1 MLKHN
6 FAYKESL
13 RVGMLLTAT
22 AGYIDAY
29 TFAFHDEKFASFQ
42 SGNILQLGI
51 NLASGHFIMALQF
64 LAPILGFLLGAM
76 LNQVIKQIA
85 QRRQTAWEPLAV
97 LVELVGILFVALLE
111 IMHVPSL
118 LVISLLGLFMAI
130 QADTFGKLRGMP
142 YATVLSTG
150 NLKTFGATI
159 ANGLLKH
166 DAAEFI
172 KTRTVG
178 VVILAFF
185 SAAVL
190 SHFITLL
197 IGDWALLLA
206 PLFLLGVLFF
216 IRQDS

>member
-1 MLKHN
+1 MLKNN

-22 AGYIDAY
+22 AGYIDSY

-51 NLASGHFIMALQF
+51 NLANGHLMVALQF

-85 QRRQTAWEPLAV
+85 QRRQKAWEPLAV
-97 LVELVGILFVALLE
+97 LIELIGIFIVGILE
-111 IMHVPSL
+111 IAHAPSL

-159 ANGLLKH
+159 ANGLLNH

-172 KTRTVG
+172 KTRNVG
-178 VVILAFF
+178 VVLLAFF
-185 SAAVL
+185 ASAIV
-190 SHFITLL
+190 SHFLTLL
-197 IGDWALLLA
+197 IGNWTLILA

-216 IRQDS
+216 IRQDV